1 MGEELLARQ
10 VVDAAIRVHTKL
22 GPGLLESAY
31 ETCMAHELSKRSLR
45 VRRQVPMPISYDN
58 IDFDVGYRLDLL
70 VNDLVVVELK
80 AVERLS
86 PIHGAQLL
94 SYLRL
99 GGYHLGMLLNFN
111 TVHMRDGIKRVINGY
126 RDVLAEDNHST
137 EHL

>member
-31 ETCMAHELSKRSLR
+31 ETCMAHELSKRNLR

-80 AVERLS
+80 AVEKLS